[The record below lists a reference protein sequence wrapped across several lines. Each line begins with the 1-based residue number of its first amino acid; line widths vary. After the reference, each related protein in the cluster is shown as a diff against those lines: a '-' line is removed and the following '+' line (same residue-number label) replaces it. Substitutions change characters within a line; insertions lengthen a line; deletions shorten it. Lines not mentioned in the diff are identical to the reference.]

1 MMDSQTII
9 SDFYPTDDN
18 NLGTI
23 NTLMQNINIV
33 IDDIILSDQ
42 HSCTYD
48 FDKTDIRKT
57 WETTMFRRD
66 VDLMV
71 KLCLY
76 IIKNVNTD
84 YRCYNVSHDDRRIV
98 MSINKKT
105 YEVAILGKDRPLYD
119 TLIETK
125 FREIGSLL
133 RIFCDKHES

>member
-105 YEVAILGKDRPLYD
+105 YEVAILSKDRPLYD

>member
-1 MMDSQTII
+1 MMDSQTFI
-9 SDFYPTDDN
+9 SDFYPADDN
-18 NLGTI
+18 KLGTI

-33 IDDIILSDQ
+33 IDDIILADQ
-42 HSCTYD
+42 DSCTFD
-48 FDKTDIRKT
+48 FDKSDIRKT

-84 YRCYNVSHDDRRIV
+84 YRCYNVPQDDRRIV
-98 MSINKKT
+98 MIINKKT
-105 YEVAILGKDRPLYD
+105 YEVAILSKDRPLYD

-125 FREIGSLL
+125 FREIGHLL
-133 RIFCDKHES
+133 SIFCDKYES